1 MAAADEA
8 PLRRAGRSCASRL
21 FTDAQFRDFT
31 FVNPALLRARMN
43 PDFFKAPWSRTRWH
57 LARPQARAA
66 AWLIPAAARRLGG
79 SVRLWIPKR

>member
-43 PDFFKAPWSRTRWH
+43 PDFFKAPLLGRGRGGT
-57 LARPQARAA
+57 L
-66 AWLIPAAARRLGG
+66 LDRRLGLQHG
-79 SVRLWIPKR
+79 